1 MGNSLRVTSLVSA
14 IGFALLG
21 ASVVHAAP
29 SVRGTEKIVSQD
41 QANQRDVY
49 IVRFAEPGLLH
60 YSGGTQGLSATAPA
74 ALKQRK
80 LDVHSAASQ
89 AYAHY
94 LEDRRVS
101 HLAAIAAALGRPLDV
116 THSYRVTMN
125 GVAGEMSSD
134 EARRIAKLADVAS
147 VSRAKDRETTTY
159 RGPTFIGA
167 PAIWDGSGVPGA
179 MGTRGQGVVV
189 GVIDTGANSTHPSF
203 ADDPTCGVFDANNH
217 KLLSAVDCL
226 TTNGSGQCVGAN
238 PEANSGNG
246 HGVHTAS
253 TAVGNTIDGTVDPP
267 PVIPAPF
274 TTMSGVAPC
283 ASLRT
288 YKVCATNN
296 CTGAAIQAAIE
307 GAIADQVDVINFSI
321 SGGSDPW
328 SDEDRVFLDA
338 VGADAFVA
346 SSAGNTGAI
355 TNPVGAVNHLGPWMT
370 TVAASTHDLNV
381 TGTGLLNA
389 TGPGTP
395 PPEVENIALTPGSGL
410 DPGMPLAGVEIRHY
424 AANEIGCTA
433 GGGFP
438 PNYFAGAV
446 ALISRGTCTFE
457 EKIDNA
463 QAAGAL
469 VAVIYNNAA
478 GTINMSVGGAS
489 LPAYSIQQ
497 SEGQAF
503 VAFIDSGGTAPADRI
518 FANGFDLPGNVGPAI
533 VDFTPAVQQGD
544 VLAGFSLR
552 GPSALAS
559 VTKPDITGPGVG
571 IYAASDPGSGNY
583 QYLSGT
589 SMSSPHLAGSAA
601 LIRAAHPDWTPAEVK
616 SSIMLTA
623 VTDGREDDGT
633 TPWTPDDVGSGRV
646 DLSKAA
652 MAGFVLD
659 ETFANYVAADPSA
672 SGDPKTLNI
681 ASARNMNCVG
691 SCTFT
696 RTLRN
701 TLTTASSW
709 TVTVTNPA
717 GLDVVVDTP
726 AFSFTGNL
734 AETQPILI
742 TASPTM
748 ALSRPTFAEIVFHET
763 NGAAPDAH
771 VFVAIAGSSAGG
783 GSVITGTINQD
794 VLNDTNGST
803 FDFVTG
809 VWGVYT
815 PARID
820 DINLYDFGGGQGMY
834 VYWYADVTAIPGGG
848 VVDSGGI
855 DFAVLQ
861 SGDTVGPSSTFSSL
875 NLSMTNWIN
884 GADGYIGVAFQNEN
898 TGQLNYGYIHMTT
911 SSPDG
916 FPAHALE
923 YGYDNSGAAITIP
936 VP

>member
-1 MGNSLRVTSLVSA
+1 MGNSLRFTSLVSA
-14 IGFALLG
+14 IGFALL
-21 ASVVHAAP
+21 SAP
-29 SVRGTEKIVSQD
+29 LVFAGPAIPGTEKVVSPD
-41 QANQRDVY
+41 QGNQRGTY
-49 IVRFAEPGLLH
+49 IVRFVEPGLLH
-60 YSGGTQGLSATAPA
+60 YSGGTQGLTATAPA

-94 LEDRRVS
+94 LEAQSAS
-101 HLAAIAAALGRPLDV
+101 HVDAIAQAIGRSLDV
-116 THSYRVTMN
+116 THTYRVTMN
-125 GVAGEMSSD
+125 GVAAEMSRD
-134 EARRIAKLADVAS
+134 EARKINQIAGVAS
-147 VSRAKDRETTTY
+147 VRLAPDRETTTY
-159 RGPTFIGA
+159 HGPEFIGA

-179 MGTRGQGVVV
+179 IGTRGQGVVV

-203 ADDPTCGVFDANNH
+203 ADDPTCGVFGANNH
-217 KLLSAVDCL
+217 KLLSTVDCL
-226 TTNGSGQCVGAN
+226 TTNGSGQCIGAN
-238 PEANSGNG
+238 PEANDGNG

-253 TAVGNTIDGTVDPP
+253 TAIGNTLDASAN
-267 PVIPAPF
+267 PAPVLPAGF

-283 ASLRT
+283 ASVRT

-328 SDEDRVFLDA
+328 NDEDRVFLDA

-346 SSAGNTGAI
+346 ASAGNTSAAE
-355 TNPVGAVNHLGPWMT
+355 TDPVGAVNHLGPWMT

-381 TGTGLLNA
+381 TGAGLLNA

-410 DPGMPLAGVEIRHY
+410 DPGSPLAGVEIRHY
-424 AANEIGCTA
+424 ATNEIGCTA

-457 EKIDNA
+457 EKINNA
-463 QAAGAL
+463 QAAGAV
-469 VAVIYNNAA
+469 VAVIYNNTT
-478 GTINMSVGGAS
+478 GVINMSVGGAS

-503 VAFIDSGGTAPADRI
+503 VAFIDSGGASPADRI
-518 FANGFDLPGNVGPAI
+518 FANGFDLPGNVSPAI

-552 GPSALAS
+552 GPSSLTS
-559 VTKPDITGPGVG
+559 ITKPDITGPGVG
-571 IYAASDPGSGNY
+571 IYAASDPASGNY

-601 LIRAAHPDWTPAEVK
+601 LIRAAHADWTPAEVK
-616 SSIMLTA
+616 SSLMLTA
-623 VTDGREDDGT
+623 VTNGWEDGS
-633 TPWTPDDVGSGRV
+633 TPWTPDDVGAGRV

-652 MAGFVLD
+652 LAGFVIGED
-659 ETFANYVAADPSA
+659 FANFVAADPAA

-701 TLTTASSW
+701 TLTAASSW

-726 AFSFTGNL
+726 AFSFTGNI
-734 AETQPILI
+734 AQTQPILI
-742 TASPTM
+742 TASPTTT
-748 ALSRPTFAEIVFHET
+748 LTRPAFAEITFHET

-771 VFVAIAGSSAGG
+771 LFVAIAGSSAGG
-783 GSVITGTINQD
+783 GSVVEGMIDQD
-794 VLNDTNGST
+794 VLDTVDGST

-809 VWGVYT
+809 VWGVYDV
-815 PARID
+815 ARID
-820 DINLYDFGGGQGMY
+820 DVNLYDFGQGMY
-834 VYWYADVTAIPGGG
+834 AYWYADATAIPGGA
-848 VVDSGGI
+848 VVDGGGI

-861 SGDTVGPSSTFSSL
+861 PGDTVGPAATFNINSIA
-875 NLSMTNWIN
+875 MTNWLS

-898 TGQLNYGYIHMTT
+898 TGQLNYGYIHLTT
-911 SSPDG
+911 SSPVG
-916 FPAHALE
+916 FPAHVFE

>member
-1 MGNSLRVTSLVSA
+1 
-14 IGFALLG
+14 
-21 ASVVHAAP
+21 
-29 SVRGTEKIVSQD
+29 
-41 QANQRDVY
+41 
-49 IVRFAEPGLLH
+49 
-60 YSGGTQGLSATAPA
+60 
-74 ALKQRK
+74 
-80 LDVHSAASQ
+80 
-89 AYAHY
+89 
-94 LEDRRVS
+94 
-101 HLAAIAAALGRPLDV
+101 
-116 THSYRVTMN
+116 
-125 GVAGEMSSD
+125 
-134 EARRIAKLADVAS
+134 
-147 VSRAKDRETTTY
+147 
-159 RGPTFIGA
+159 
-167 PAIWDGSGVPGA
+167 

-226 TTNGSGQCVGAN
+226 TTNGSGQCVGAD

-267 PVIPAPF
+267 PVLPAPF

>member
-1 MGNSLRVTSLVSA
+1 MGNTFRSTSLVSA
-14 IGFALLG
+14 IGLALLSAPG
-21 ASVVHAAP
+21 VFAAP
-29 SVRGTEKIVSQD
+29 AGAAAEKVVSQE
-41 QANQRDVY
+41 QADRRAVY
-49 IVRFAEPGLLH
+49 IVRFVEPGLLH
-60 YSGGTQGLSATAPA
+60 YSGGTSGLAATAPD
-74 ALKQRK
+74 ALRQRK

-94 LEDRRVS
+94 LEDQRAS
-101 HLAAIAAALGRPLDV
+101 HIAAIAQSIGRSLDV

-125 GVAGEMSSD
+125 GIAAEMSLD
-134 EARRIAKLADVAS
+134 EAREIGKLAGVAS
-147 VSRAKDRETTTY
+147 VRLAPDRETTTY
-159 RGPTFIGA
+159 HGPEFIGA
-167 PAIWDGSGVPGA
+167 PAIWNGTGVPGA
-179 MGTRGQGVVV
+179 VGTRGQGIVV

-217 KLLSAVDCL
+217 KLLSTVDCL
-226 TTNGSGQCVGAN
+226 TTNGAGQCVGID
-238 PEANSGNG
+238 PEANAGNG

-253 TAVGNTIDGTVDPP
+253 TAVGDTLDASASPP
-267 PVIPAPF
+267 PILPGGF

-328 SDEDRVFLDA
+328 NDEDRLFLDA
-338 VGADAFVA
+338 LGADAFVA
-346 SSAGNTGAI
+346 ASAGNTGAAE
-355 TNPVGAVNHLGPWMT
+355 TDPVGAVNHLGPWMT

-381 TGTGLLNA
+381 TGAGVLDA

-410 DPGMPLAGVEIRHY
+410 DPGAPLAGVEIRHF
-424 AANEIGCTA
+424 ATNETGCTA
-433 GGGFP
+433 SGGFP
-438 PNYFAGAV
+438 PGYFEGAI

-469 VAVIYNNAA
+469 VAIIYNNAP
-478 GTINMSVGGAS
+478 GSIGMSVGGAS

-497 SEGQAF
+497 SEGEAF
-503 VAFIDSGGTAPADRI
+503 VAFIDSGGASPADRV
-518 FANGFDLPGNVGPAI
+518 FANGFDLPGNALPVT
-533 VDFTPAVQQGD
+533 VDFTPAAQQGD
-544 VLAGFSLR
+544 VIADFSLR
-552 GPSALAS
+552 GPSALTS
-559 VTKPDITGPGVG
+559 ITKPDIAGPGVG
-571 IYAASDPGSGNY
+571 IYAASDPASGNY

-589 SMSSPHLAGSAA
+589 SMASPHLAGAAA
-601 LIRAAHPDWTPAEVK
+601 LIRAAHVDWTPAEVK
-616 SSIMLTA
+616 SSMMLTA
-623 VTDGREDDGT
+623 VADGREEDGT
-633 TPWTPDDVGSGRV
+633 TPWTPDDVGAGRV

-652 MAGFVLD
+652 LAGFVLD
-659 ETFANYVAADPSA
+659 EGFANFAAADPSA

-681 ASARNMNCVG
+681 ASARNMNCVA
-691 SCTFT
+691 SCAFT

-701 TLTTASSW
+701 TLTAPSAW
-709 TVTVTNPA
+709 TVTVTNPP
-717 GLDVVVDTP
+717 GVDVIVDTP
-726 AFSFTGNL
+726 TFSFTGDT
-734 AETQPILI
+734 AQTQPIVI

-748 ALSRPTFAEIVFHET
+748 MLSRPAFAKITFHET

-771 VFVAIAGSSAGG
+771 LFVAIAGSVAGG
-783 GSVITGTINQD
+783 GSVIEGTIDQD
-794 VLNDTNGST
+794 LLNDGNGST

-809 VWGVYT
+809 AWGVFDI
-815 PARID
+815 ARID
-820 DINLYDFGGGQGMY
+820 DINLYNFGSGMY
-834 VYWYADVTAIPGGG
+834 AYWYADMTAIAGGG
-848 VVDSGGI
+848 VVDGGGV

-861 SGDTVGPSSTFSSL
+861 PGDTVGPASPFSGNSIG
-875 NLSMTNWIN
+875 MTNWFG
-884 GADGYIGVAFQNEN
+884 GADGYIGVAFQNEI
-898 TGQLNYGYIHMTT
+898 TGVLNYGYIHMTT
-911 SSPDG
+911 SSPEG